1 MKEWTMDLAE
11 KVRNISG
18 VDVLSC
24 YQCGLCSG
32 SCPVRFA
39 MDISPTQVIR
49 LVQLGAIEKIF
60 SSNTFW
66 ICSTCF
72 SCESRCPRKINIT
85 KIMEALRQI
94 RLRKDQDRIVMGE
107 IPKEELRKLP
117 PIALVSNF
125 RKTTA

>member
-1 MKEWTMDLAE
+1 MNLAE
-11 KVRNISG
+11 KVKNMSG

-66 ICSTCF
+66 MCSTCF
-72 SCESRCPRKINIT
+72 SCEARCPRKINIT

-94 RLRKDQDRIVMGE
+94 RLRRDQDHIVLSA
-107 IPKEELRKLP
+107 IPREELRRLP

>member
-1 MKEWTMDLAE
+1 MTLMSLAE
-11 KVRNISG
+11 KVKSISG
-18 VDVLSC
+18 VNVLSC

-39 MDISPTQVIR
+39 MDLSPTQVVR
-49 LVQLGAIEKIF
+49 LVQLGAVEKIV

-72 SCESRCPRKINIT
+72 NCEARCPREICIPKV
-85 KIMEALRQI
+85 MEALRQI
-94 RLRKDQDRIVMGE
+94 KLRKEQDQISVRE
-107 IPKEELRKLP
+107 IPKEELKVLP

-125 RKTTA
+125 RKTTI

>member
-1 MKEWTMDLAE
+1 MNLAE
-11 KVRNISG
+11 KVKNVSG
-18 VDVLSC
+18 EDVLSC

-32 SCPVRFA
+32 SCPLRFA
-39 MDISPTQVIR
+39 MDLSPTRVIR
-49 LVQLGAIEKIF
+49 LVQLGSIEKIL

-72 SCESRCPRKINIT
+72 ICFARCPREINIT

-94 RLRKDQDRIVMGE
+94 KLRRGQDHIDLRD
-107 IPKEELRKLP
+107 IPKEELRIIP
-117 PIALVSNF
+117 PIALICNF

>member
-1 MKEWTMDLAE
+1 MDLAE
-11 KVRNISG
+11 KVKSISG
-18 VDVLSC
+18 EDVLSC

-39 MDISPTQVIR
+39 MDLSHTQVIR
-49 LVQLGAIEKIF
+49 LVQVGNIEKIF
-60 SSNTFW
+60 ESNTFW

-72 SCESRCPRKINIT
+72 ACHARCPREINIT
-85 KIMEALRQI
+85 RIMEALRQI
-94 RLRKDQDRIVMGE
+94 RLRRDQDRISVNK
-107 IPKEELRKLP
+107 IPKEELKILP

>member
-1 MKEWTMDLAE
+1 MELAE
-11 KVRNISG
+11 KVRSMSG

-39 MDISPTQVIR
+39 MDLSPTQVIR
-49 LVQLGAIEKIF
+49 LVQLGAVERIL

-72 SCESRCPRKINIT
+72 NCEAKCPRKINIT
-85 KIMEALRQI
+85 KVMEALRQMM
-94 RLRKDQDRIVMGE
+94 LRREQDQILVRA
-107 IPKEELRKLP
+107 IPKEELRVLP

-125 RKTTA
+125 RKTTI

>member
-1 MKEWTMDLAE
+1 MDLAE
-11 KVRNISG
+11 KVKSISG
-18 VDVLSC
+18 EDVLSC

-39 MDISPTQVIR
+39 MDLSPTQVIR
-49 LVQLGAIEKIF
+49 LVQIGDVEKIF
-60 SSNTFW
+60 ETNTFW

-72 SCESRCPRKINIT
+72 ACQARCPRDINIT

-94 RLRKDQDRIVMGE
+94 RLRRDQDKIALNK
-107 IPKEELRKLP
+107 IQKEELKILP

>member
-1 MKEWTMDLAE
+1 MELVE
-11 KVRNISG
+11 KIQNISG
-18 VDVLSC
+18 ESVLSC

-32 SCPVRFA
+32 SCPLRFA
-39 MDISPTQVIR
+39 MDLSPTQVIR
-49 LVQLGAIEKIF
+49 LIQLESIEKIL

-72 SCESRCPRKINIT
+72 SCFARCPREINIT

-94 RLRKDQDRIVMGE
+94 KLRRDQDHIDLRD
-107 IPKEELRKLP
+107 IPKEELRRIP
-117 PIALVSNF
+117 PIALISNF

>member
-1 MKEWTMDLAE
+1 MDLAE
-11 KVRNISG
+11 KVKSISG
-18 VDVLSC
+18 EDVLSC

-39 MDISPTQVIR
+39 MDLSPTQVIR
-49 LVQLGAIEKIF
+49 LVQVGNIEKIF
-60 SSNTFW
+60 ESNTFW

-72 SCESRCPRKINIT
+72 ACQARCPRKINIT

-94 RLRKDQDRIVMGE
+94 RLRRDQDKIAVDE
-107 IPKEELRKLP
+107 IPKEELKILP

>member
-1 MKEWTMDLAE
+1 MSLAE
-11 KVRNISG
+11 KVKSISG
-18 VDVLSC
+18 EDVTSC
-24 YQCGLCSG
+24 YQCGMCSA

-49 LVQLGAIEKIF
+49 LVQIGKIEKIF
-60 SSNTFW
+60 ESNTFW

-72 SCESRCPRKINIT
+72 TCQARCPRNINIT
-85 KIMEALRQI
+85 RVMEALRQI
-94 RLRKDQDRIVMGE
+94 KLRREQDVISIND
-107 IPKEELRKLP
+107 IPKEELKILP